1 MIYEF
6 IYHNYLAGV
15 TFWPLF
21 AITAVF
27 VVLLVVF
34 AAKQEGDAAFSII
47 TGGAAGYL
55 SPAVML
61 ICEKSEQINSHRGE
75 AFTVCLIA
83 EIILLLLGVI
93 GSNKPFLSIFT
104 AFGNYSVCFFAGLTC
119 LTFSRFIGTFV
130 FIILVICLVIFSFT
144 APAGGAEETR
154 ESSGTAAHQT
164 FIEPVG
170 ALTIDN
176 DDFENVR
183 SVVDTAGN
191 RYIMGTD
198 GYWRDKNGTACDK
211 LDEDRFGFSR
221 AASPGNSVVI
231 EQHRY

>member
-47 TGGAAGYL
+47 AGGAAGYL

-104 AFGNYSVCFFAGLTC
+104 AFGNYSACFFAGLTC

-144 APAGGAEETR
+144 ASAGGTEETS
-154 ESSGTAAHQT
+154 ESSGIAVPQV

-170 ALTIDN
+170 VLTLDT
-176 DDFENVR
+176 DDIENVR
-183 SVVDTAGN
+183 SVVDSAGN
-191 RYIMGTD
+191 KYILGTD

-211 LDEDRFGFSR
+211 LDEDRFGFAGAMSLGINEV
-221 AASPGNSVVI
+221 S